1 MGDPASPLKPCV
13 IEALRH
19 RSFMI
24 APEPIVGKPLF
35 RAKSAAQTG
44 TKTGVKT
51 NWAEATD
58 ARWKREMHRGCGV
71 MEESRVR

>member
-1 MGDPASPLKPCV
+1 
-13 IEALRH
+13 
-19 RSFMI
+19 MI

-71 MEESRVR
+71 MDSWNHAFVKGIIMRP